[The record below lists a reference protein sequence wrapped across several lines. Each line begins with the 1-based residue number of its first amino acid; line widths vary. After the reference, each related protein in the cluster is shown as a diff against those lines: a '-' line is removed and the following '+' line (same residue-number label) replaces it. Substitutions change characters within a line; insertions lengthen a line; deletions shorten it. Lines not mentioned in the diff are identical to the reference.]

1 MTSNHFWE
9 NLSCCSGIS
18 WKVLHWRGVAVFL
31 MFLCFCCKWCVF
43 LCCEIF
49 DFVWVL
55 CSPNCDTKVFH
66 CCTNEEDD
74 DDVLQFN
81 LNNPKWCETSHSG
94 FQFSSSQWEVWM
106 TDRSQWNVSGP
117 LNKTA
122 RRRLTQHKIKTSDSL
137 LPNTFDYCPMPN
149 KIIKLKFHT
158 AHDCNQFQ
166 PMTCGENTSKIQWN
180 IRTIWAVYK
189 SEIVCYTLFG

>member
-1 MTSNHFWE
+1 MFY
-9 NLSCCSGIS
+9 
-18 WKVLHWRGVAVFL
+18 VLRFNVF
-31 MFLCFCCKWCVF
+31 FLVKSRT
-43 LCCEIF
+43 LCYEST
-49 DFVWVL
+49 FVWVL

-122 RRRLTQHKIKTSDSL
+122 RRRLTQLKIKTSDSL

>member
-1 MTSNHFWE
+1 MLFRNILKSFTLTRSSSVFDVFVLLLQMVCLFVLWDFRLCVGTLLTQLWHKSFSN
-9 NLSCCSGIS
+9 
-18 WKVLHWRGVAVFL
+18 
-31 MFLCFCCKWCVF
+31 
-43 LCCEIF
+43 
-49 DFVWVL
+49 
-55 CSPNCDTKVFH
+55 
-66 CCTNEEDD
+66 
-74 DDVLQFN
+74 DDVLQLN

-122 RRRLTQHKIKTSDSL
+122 RRRLTQLKIKTSDSL